1 MTYFSMPGDTPTY
14 TVSCPNNCTEPVHM
28 EIDIPFRRFPVAFQR
43 LLEQPHTGELAHND
57 PHNFFSVRD
66 EAGENEQ

>member
-1 MTYFSMPGDTPTY
+1 
-14 TVSCPNNCTEPVHM
+14 M